1 MIKPL
6 TSLRFFF
13 ALMFFLSHLGF
24 LYGINAQ
31 TDVGLDSFVKEYI
44 LFKEGYLG
52 VSFFFILSGFILSYN
67 YSDKFKNKSIS
78 FKTYMRARFF
88 RIVPLHWLTLLFSIF
103 LSIAYINNI
112 TGFLLKLAANTFL
125 LQSFVPVKDFYFGF
139 NGVSW
144 SISDEMF
151 FYTLFPLL
159 VLWIYKKKQ
168 NYFLAV
174 LSLCIPILALS
185 FFYNYSNSYWLFYVN
200 PFFRIFDF
208 IIGILLFKVYLKL
221 KEFNFKI
228 NFTFVEITAILLLVC
243 FVSFKDQVHQSF
255 RWSIYYWIPM
265 TWIILV
271 FSLAKGLI
279 SKILSHKSLLLLGE
293 ISFSFYMIHQ
303 LVIKVLWA
311 LNFKLHFTKSSIL
324 ITLLSFL
331 ISVVLSYI
339 AYNFFE
345 KPINKRFKKPSL

>member
-13 ALMFFLSHLGF
+13 ALMVFLSHLGF
-24 LYGINAQ
+24 LYGIDKNTEVA
-31 TDVGLDSFVKEYI
+31 LDSFVREYI
-44 LFKEGYLG
+44 SFKEGYLG

-67 YSDKFKNKSIS
+67 YLDKFKNKTIS
-78 FKTYMRARFF
+78 YKNYMRARFF
-88 RIVPLHWLTLLFSIF
+88 RIVPLHWLTLIVSIF
-103 LSIAYINNI
+103 LSIAYIKDILN
-112 TGFLLKLAANTFL
+112 FLLKLGTNIFL
-125 LQSFVPVKDFYFGF
+125 LQSFIPVKEFYFGF

-144 SISDEMF
+144 SISNEMF
-151 FYTLFPLL
+151 FYALFPFLT
-159 VLWIYKKKQ
+159 LWIYKNNR
-168 NYFLAV
+168 NYSLAT
-174 LSLCIPILALS
+174 LSLTIPIFGLIL
-185 FFYNYSNSYWLFYVN
+185 YHNHPNSHWLFYIN